1 MSFDPT
7 QPFEVEGGGF
17 DPSQPFEVE
26 GGKGPGK
33 RYTNPNAGKSKG
45 QMALAGAKRFIG
57 DAGLGAVQLMARGLD
72 ALGNER
78 GAEDVAKFDN
88 IAENRKL
95 DPTMRS
101 GAAQVGYTGAALVP
115 AVASAFIPGANT
127 ATGAALIGGG
137 MGALQPTG
145 EGDSRAMNVAGGAA
159 AGAAGQGLFNAVG
172 RVAQPV
178 KTALNAAETRAVQ
191 LLRTKGVSLSV
202 GQQTG
207 SRAAQSVERTLADNP
222 ASAQAMARQGE
233 RFKQSYTRA
242 ALRTVGESAESAT
255 PEVLGR
261 AAKRIGNVFSDVSGR
276 YQINLGE
283 PAVAK
288 ALKDIEDEA
297 SRVLLGSPGMHGMPG
312 TNQISAQLARI
323 RDVAAKN
330 GGKLPGETAQAVRS
344 ELQKLAKQPA
354 VSEYAV
360 ELREILDDALL
371 SATKG
376 TEDFSR
382 LQTARSQ
389 YRNLQAIADV
399 ADTTANAYVTPGALA
414 QRLKNNKY
422 TKNSMR
428 FGRGDVELAKIARA
442 GSTVVDRF
450 PNSGT
455 AARGM
460 AQLGVPAAMGGLGYM
475 ATGDVGT
482 AAKIAGATWAIPK
495 AGGAFMTN
503 PAVQNYLSSGVAQP
517 LVRNALGFPGQAGLG
532 SMVPAYLLSQE

>member
-1 MSFDPT
+1 MSDWDVVSESPAEGDPW
-7 QPFEVEGGGF
+7 EVVSET
-17 DPSQPFEVE
+17 
-26 GGKGPGK
+26 KGPS
-33 RYTNPNAGKSKG
+33 RRPTNPTRGMSSGELAWGGVKKFG
-45 QMALAGAKRFIG
+45 GDVALAA
-57 DAGLGAVQLMARGLD
+57 DQLATSALSAMGNAR
-72 ALGNER
+72 AAER
-78 GAEDVAKFDN
+78 QPMLEN
-88 IAENRKL
+88 IATNRKL
-95 DPTMRS
+95 DPIMRTTA
-101 GAAQVGYTGAALVP
+101 GQVGYTGAALVP
-115 AVASAFIPGANT
+115 AVASAFVPGANT
-127 ATGAALIGGG
+127 LTGAALIGGG
-137 MGALQPTG
+137 MGALQPVG
-145 EGDSRAMNVAGGAA
+145 EGDSRGLNVAGGAA
-159 AGAAGQGLFNAVG
+159 AGYAGQGAFNLVG
-172 RVAQPV
+172 RMAQPV
-178 KTALNAAETRAVQ
+178 KKALNTAESRAVQ
-191 LLRTKGVSLSV
+191 LLRDKGVSLSV

-222 ASAQAMARQGE
+222 ASAGAMARQGE
-233 RFKQSYTRA
+233 RFKRSYTRA
-242 ALRTVGESAESAT
+242 ALRTVGENAESAT

-261 AAKRIGNVFSDVSGR
+261 AATRIGDVFDDVSAR
-276 YQINLGE
+276 YQINLNE

-288 ALKDIEDEA
+288 AIKDLEDEA

-330 GGKLPGETAQAVRS
+330 GGRLPGETAQAARS

-376 TEDFSR
+376 SKDFAR
-382 LQTARSQ
+382 LKEARSQ
-389 YRNLQAIADV
+389 YRNLLAIADV

-414 QRLKNNKY
+414 QRLKNNKH
-422 TKNSMR
+422 TKGSMR
-428 FGRGDVELAKIARA
+428 MGRGDVELAKLARA

-460 AQLGVPAAMGGLGYM
+460 AQLGVPAALGGVGYM

-482 AAKIAGATWAIPK
+482 AAKIAAATWAIPK

-503 PAVQNYLSSGVAQP
+503 PAVQNYLSSGVTQP
-517 LVRNALGFPGQAGLG
+517 LIRNALAFPGQVGLG
-532 SMVPAYLLSQE
+532 STVPAYLLSQE